1 RRKSAYFSQTRRF
14 NHTGAHKI
22 NNAIGQALLAK
33 RMGKNKIVAETGAG
47 QHGVATATVCAL
59 LDLECIIFMGEVD
72 IKRQELN
79 VFRMEL
85 LGAEVKSVS
94 QGSGTLKDAVNE
106 ALRYWVSHVE
116 DTHYI
121 IGSVV

>member
-1 RRKSAYFSQTRRF
+1 
-14 NHTGAHKI
+14 
-22 NNAIGQALLAK
+22 
-33 RMGKNKIVAETGAG
+33 GAG

-94 QGSGTLKDAVNE
+94 QGSGTLKDADNE

-121 IGSVV
+121 IGSVVGSQPFPKIVRDFQRIIGKETKNKLKEPNGNLQNNIITTDDA